1 MHTERWDRAGRLA
14 IAISSLVLGV
24 SLLGGCPGSLEHK
37 ERFLLAAAGNAG
49 QANGG
54 ASANSGLG
62 GGGSEAI
69 APGEAGSDAGTGSD
83 AGPNLGPCSDVPT
96 RIFVP
101 SCGGTGCHG
110 AIGPQQDLDLVS
122 PGVAAR
128 VVGVS
133 GLGCAVPLA
142 DPANPAGSLI
152 YLKLSPTPPCGS
164 PMPLARP
171 ALSDEDVACVLAWI
185 AAQ

>member
-1 MHTERWDRAGRLA
+1 MRTSRSACSYRSLA
-14 IAISSLVLGV
+14 FASSLVLGV
-24 SLLGGCPGSLEHK
+24 LLLVGCPGTLDDK
-37 ERFLLAAAGNAG
+37 QRFLVDAGAG
-49 QANGG
+49 KAGVADG
-54 ASANSGLG
+54 ATG
-62 GGGSEAI
+62 GGDDA
-69 APGEAGSDAGTGSD
+69 APSDAGTNHD
-83 AGPNLGPCSDVPT
+83 AGDTGPCGDVVA

-110 AIGPQQDLDLVS
+110 PTGAQQDLDLVS

-133 GLGCAVPLA
+133 GIGCTAILA
-142 DPANPAGSLI
+142 DPADPDGSLI
-152 YLKLSPTPPCGS
+152 YQKLSPTPPCGS

-171 ALSDEDVACVLAWI
+171 ALSDEDVACVRAWI

>member
-1 MHTERWDRAGRLA
+1 MGRFAVA
-14 IAISSLVLGV
+14 ILGLVLSAV
-24 SLLGGCPGSLEHK
+24 LLAGCPGSLEHK
-37 ERFLLAAAGNAG
+37 ERFLMAAGNVG
-49 QANGG
+49 QAGNAAGG
-54 ASANSGLG
+54 GGGLG
-62 GGGSEAI
+62 GADSDAAI
-69 APGEAGSDAGTGSD
+69 PEAGSDAGTESD
-83 AGPNLGPCSDVPT
+83 AGPGLGPCGDVVT

-122 PGVAAR
+122 AGVAER

-133 GLGCAVPLA
+133 GLGCAIPLA
-142 DPANPAGSLI
+142 DPQDPEASLI
-152 YLKLSPTPPCGS
+152 YRKLSPTPPCGS

>member
-1 MHTERWDRAGRLA
+1 MRIERSIRAARSA
-14 IAISSLVLGV
+14 MLVFGLFGGA

-37 ERFLLAAAGNAG
+37 ERFLVAAGNAG
-49 QANGG
+49 QSSAAAGG
-54 ASANSGLG
+54 GSGLG
-62 GGGSEAI
+62 SGGGDAV
-69 APGEAGSDAGTGSD
+69 PTEAGAGAGVEAD
-83 AGPNLGPCSDVPT
+83 AGPDLGPCGDVVT

-101 SCGGTGCHG
+101 SCGGTGCHD
-110 AIGPQQDLDLVS
+110 ATGPQQDLDLVS

-128 VVGVS
+128 VVGVR
-133 GLGCAVPLA
+133 GLGCNATLA
-142 DPANPAGSLI
+142 DPGNPEASLI
-152 YLKLSPTPPCGS
+152 YQKLSPTPPCGS